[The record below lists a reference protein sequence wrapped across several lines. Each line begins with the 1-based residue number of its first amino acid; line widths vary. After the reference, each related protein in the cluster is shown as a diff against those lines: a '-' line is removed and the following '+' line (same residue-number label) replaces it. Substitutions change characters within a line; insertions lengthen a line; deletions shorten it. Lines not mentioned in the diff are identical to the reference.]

1 MRSFF
6 LFFIGAMLCVAGLL
20 LAEPRAGAPT
30 AAKPGA
36 QPAAKGAGAAPA
48 ARRDEDELA
57 ARDAAVRD
65 VVARLIK
72 AYNGG
77 DAAGIASLFTVDGE
91 MIDDEGTRVQGRQA
105 IEQDYAAVFQSH
117 PQAKLEI
124 AIDTIRFLGPTLAIE
139 EGVSTVTYEPGGK
152 SESGRYRVTY
162 VKQDGKWLT
171 GSARELPDD
180 ETGAKALEQ
189 LDWLV
194 GSWVDESPEALVRTS
209 YRWTDNHLFLV
220 GEFAVHIGGRAA
232 MSGTHRIGWDPLAK
246 KIRSWVFDS
255 EGGFGEALWTVSQT
269 DPQTG
274 APQQW
279 IVKMSGVT
287 HDGAVGSATNLY
299 TRLGEDRY
307 SFQSHDR
314 VIGGQPSDDTPEV
327 IVARE
332 APEPGK

>member
-20 LAEPRAGAPT
+20 LAEPRAVPPS
-30 AAKPGA
+30 AKQPA
-36 QPAAKGAGAAPA
+36 QAAAKGAGTSPA
-48 ARRDEDELA
+48 ARRDEDDRT

-77 DAAGIASLFTVDGE
+77 DASAIASLFTADGE
-91 MIDDEGTRVQGRQA
+91 MIDEEGARVQGRQA

-117 PQAKLEI
+117 PQAKLEV
-124 AIDTIRFLGPTLAIE
+124 AIDSIRFLGPTLAIE

-152 SESGRYRVTY
+152 SESGRYQVTY
-162 VKQDGKWLT
+162 VKQEGKWLT
-171 GSARELPDD
+171 GVARELPDD
-180 ETGAKALEQ
+180 ETGAQTLEQ
-189 LDWLV
+189 LGWLV
-194 GSWVDESPEALVRTS
+194 GSWVDESPEALVKTS

-220 GEFAVHIGGRAA
+220 GEFDVHIAGRAA

-246 KIRSWVFDS
+246 KIHSWVFDS
-255 EGGFGEALWTVSQT
+255 EGGFGESLWTVTQT
-269 DPQTG
+269 DPDSG
-274 APQQW
+274 APRQW
-279 IVKMSGVT
+279 MVKMSGVT
-287 HDGAVGSATNLY
+287 HEGAVGSATNLY
-299 TRLGEDRY
+299 TRLGDDRY

-314 VIGGQPSDDTPEV
+314 VIGGQRSEDTPEM